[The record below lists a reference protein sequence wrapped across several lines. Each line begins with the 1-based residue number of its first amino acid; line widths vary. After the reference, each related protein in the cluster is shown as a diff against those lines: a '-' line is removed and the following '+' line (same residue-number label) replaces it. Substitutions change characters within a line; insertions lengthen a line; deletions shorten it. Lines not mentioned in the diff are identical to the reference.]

1 MSSNEVRLAPVSA
14 AIARDRDSLLAA
26 LGVIDNEG
34 WDGETATALL
44 TFVREEIARP
54 LAVDVGLRGLAAS
67 QAEASAWQAAWI
79 AMTKP
84 SIRRAASPWGVI
96 WRAAKR
102 AVLGEVVAAQCASS
116 HDRAWHWRRAGQGH
130 DAVRVVISLDAL
142 LNTPWEPTTDEHAD
156 KVGAALAAT
165 HGALIAAGWNV
176 DESAKILDAF
186 VDLPPVKSDARSILV
201 GWRAIADKLG
211 LPPWQARRLYIAIR
225 GAADWPGA
233 IARAL
238 KDGPKALEAA
248 DIQAALRATRTRRH
262 RSPILAARMASGPSE
277 PRPQRAAS

>member
-1 MSSNEVRLAPVSA
+1 
-14 AIARDRDSLLAA
+14 
-26 LGVIDNEG
+26 VIDKEG

-54 LAVDVGLRGLAAS
+54 LAVYVGLRGLAAS

-84 SIRRAASPWGVI
+84 SIRLAASPWGVI

-102 AVLGEVVAAQCASS
+102 AVLGEVVAAQCASND
-116 HDRAWHWRRAGQGH
+116 HRAWHWRRAGKGH

-142 LNTPWEPTTDEHAD
+142 LNTPWEPTVDEHAD
-156 KVGAALAAT
+156 TIGAALAAT
-165 HGALIAAGWNV
+165 RGALVAAGW
-176 DESAKILDAF
+176 DADDSTEILDAF
-186 VDLPPVKSDARSILV
+186 IDLPPVKSDARSILV

-211 LPPWQARRLYIAIR
+211 LPPWQARRLYVAIR
-225 GAADWPGA
+225 GAAGWPGA

-238 KDGPKALEAA
+238 KDGPEALEAA

-262 RSPILAARMASGPSE
+262 RSPILAARKALGPSE
-277 PRPQRAAS
+277 LRPQRAAS